1 MTDRMAKVNSTLREV
16 LAEEIERMND
26 SRLEM
31 VSVTGVDTAPNLR
44 RAVVYI
50 DVLGTENHDDAVEA
64 LNGAAK
70 RLQGVIG
77 SQVRMKYTPALEFE
91 MDPGIVG
98 GERIDALLRS
108 LHVEEGLSAG
118 GEDE

>member
-1 MTDRMAKVNSTLREV
+1 MSDRMAKVNSTLREV

-44 RAVVYI
+44 HAVVYI
-50 DVLGTENHDDAVEA
+50 DVLGDQDQEDAVTA

-70 RLQGVIG
+70 RLQSVIG
-77 SQVRMKYTPALEFE
+77 YQVRMKYTPTLEFR
-91 MDPGIVG
+91 MDPAIVG
-98 GERIDALLRS
+98 GERIDAILR
-108 LHVEEGLSAG
+108 AI
-118 GEDE
+118 GEDRREDE